1 MATTAKGRWPRLRSS
16 DARGLAQLATQAT
29 SGVTAVA
36 EDLTHAIWRTLGLAG
51 THPEG
56 KNRGITGLVFE
67 AIHRTTTLAG
77 RSADLLLRTLLPL
90 LQTADANPPESY
102 PREAVLAALNGVLGD
117 RLQRSGNPLATRM
130 QMRCHGEVL
139 NCSSVDP
146 AQPLVVAGATGKV
159 LLMVHGLCMND
170 LQWDSQST
178 GPHGRCHNHG
188 KALAVALGYTPVFLR
203 YNTGLHISTNGHLL
217 SQQLDQ
223 LAARWPVPL
232 TEISVIAH
240 SMGGL
245 VVRSALHSAQTQ
257 QQGQSLGGAR
267 TRSRDGVQARAS
279 GDAPAAMNWPQ
290 RLRSVVFLGTPH
302 TGAPL
307 EHAGGWVDALL
318 GSTRYS
324 KPFARLTRVRSAGIN
339 DLRHGHLRDADWA
352 DSEQRR
358 TARSQRVAPLP
369 LPSGIGFYA
378 VAATVSSAGTGASAR
393 LLGDGLVPLS
403 SALGQSMRPA
413 DSLVFGKGAQW
424 IVHGTNHMEL
434 LRSRRITRKLRAW
447 LAAGSA
453 PAPSA

>member
-1 MATTAKGRWPRLRSS
+1 MAPTAKSRWPRLRAS
-16 DARGLAQLATQAT
+16 DALGLAQLATQAT
-29 SGVTAVA
+29 SGATAVA
-36 EDLTHAIWRTLGLAG
+36 EELTHAIWRTMGLAG

-77 RSADLLLRTLLPL
+77 HSADLLLRTLLPL
-90 LQTADANPPESY
+90 LQTADANPPDSY

-117 RLQRSGNPLATRM
+117 RLERSGNPLATPM
-130 QMRCHGEVL
+130 QIRCHGEVL
-139 NCSSVDP
+139 DCTPTAP
-146 AQPLVVAGATGKV
+146 AQPLPVAGATGKV
-159 LLMVHGLCMND
+159 LLLVHGLCMND
-170 LQWDSQST
+170 LQWDSQSE
-178 GPHGRCHNHG
+178 GPHGPCHNHG
-188 KALAVALGYTPVFLR
+188 KALAAALGYTPVFLR

-217 SQQLDQ
+217 SKQLEH
-223 LAARWPVPL
+223 LAAHWPVPL
-232 TEISVIAH
+232 TEISVVAH

-257 QQGQSLGGAR
+257 QPGENLGGAP
-267 TRSRDGVQARAS
+267 TQAHGGAQ
-279 GDAPAAMNWPQ
+279 AAMDWPQ

-324 KPFARLTRVRSAGIN
+324 KPFARLTQVRSAGIN

-352 DSEQRR
+352 DSDQHRKVHSQRR
-358 TARSQRVAPLP
+358 EPLP
-369 LPSGIGFYA
+369 LPPGIGFYA

-393 LLGDGLVPLS
+393 LVGDGLVPLS
-403 SALGQSMRPA
+403 SALGQCVRAA
-413 DSLVFGKGAQW
+413 DSLVFGQGAQW
-424 IVHGTNHMEL
+424 VVRGTNHMEL
-434 LRSRRITRKLRAW
+434 LRSRRVTRKLRAW

-453 PAPSA
+453 AAASA